1 MTHDWMPSS
10 PCGDGCLPTAVERA
24 GLARVAARFVMLAAM
39 LLSLPVLLAGG
50 VLPGSWRRSVQRGY
64 ARAALSGLGM
74 RLRVRDERGLDID
87 PGERG
92 VLVVAGHV
100 SWADVL
106 VLCALGPADFVARA
120 DLLDWPLLGTLAR
133 RMRIIPID
141 RARLSELPGAVDE
154 AAERLRAGGRVV
166 AFPEGTTWCGRAYGS
181 FRPAL
186 FQSAVEA
193 GALVQPVGIRY
204 CTPDGRL
211 DTTACFVG
219 DQTLAASLRRT
230 VGLRRLDVEV
240 LLAPLEEP
248 GADRRELA
256 RRCERAARVILGA
269 NLTVQDILDG
279 MEERQTAAA

>member
-1 MTHDWMPSS
+1 MTHAWMPSS
-10 PCGDGCLPTAVERA
+10 PCGDGCLPTATARA
-24 GLARVAARFVMLAAM
+24 GAVRMSARCALLAAM
-39 LLSLPVLLAGG
+39 VLSLPALLAAGA
-50 VLPGSWRRSVQRGY
+50 LPGSWRRPVQRGY
-64 ARAALSGLGM
+64 SRVALRGLGV
-74 RLRVRDERGLDID
+74 RLRVRDERGLDLD

-106 VLCALGPADFVARA
+106 VLSALGPADFVARA
-120 DLLDWPLLGTLAR
+120 DMLDWPLLGTLAR

-141 RARLSELPGAVDE
+141 RSRLAELPGAVDE

-186 FQSAVEA
+186 FQSAVDA

-240 LLAPLEEP
+240 LLAPLQEP
-248 GADRRELA
+248 GTDRRELA
-256 RRCERAARVILGA
+256 RRCDRAARAILGA
-269 NLTVQDILDG
+269 DLTVQDILDG
-279 MEERQTAAA
+279 MEARPTAAA

>member
-1 MTHDWMPSS
+1 MPSS
-10 PCGDGCLPTAVERA
+10 PCGDGCLPAGTERA
-24 GLARVAARFVMLAAM
+24 GVVRVAVRCAM
-39 LLSLPVLLAGG
+39 LTAMALSLPVLLAGG
-50 VLPGSWRRSVQRGY
+50 VLPGPWRRPLRRGY
-64 ARAALSGLGM
+64 SRAVLRGLGV
-74 RLRVRDERGLDID
+74 RLRVRDESGLDVD

-106 VLCALGPADFVARA
+106 VLSALGPADFVARA

-141 RARLSELPGAVDE
+141 RSRLAELPGAVDE

-186 FQSAVEA
+186 FQSAVDA

-204 CTPDGRL
+204 CSPDGRL

-230 VGLRRLDVEV
+230 VALRRLEAEV
-240 LLAPLEEP
+240 MLAPLQEP
-248 GADRRELA
+248 GDDRRELA
-256 RRCERAARVILGA
+256 ARSERAARAVLGA
-269 NLTVQDILDG
+269 DLTVQDILDG
-279 MEERQTAAA
+279 REERQAAAA